1 MDYDYYFIYLQDG
14 NVSPTSETNSFSHFK
29 PSGDRRVGTKNT
41 RSNTCPGPAKV
52 LTEEENPKENTE
64 TNQKVSEFRF
74 SGSLELGKRDKISS
88 VPSFIG
94 YKITNGLT
102 NWLKK

>member
-1 MDYDYYFIYLQDG
+1 MDYDYYFLYLHDG
-14 NVSPTSETNSFSHFK
+14 NVSPTSETDSFSHFK

-52 LTEEENPKENTE
+52 ITEEENPKENKE

-74 SGSLELGKRDKISS
+74 FWISRA
-88 VPSFIG
+88 
-94 YKITNGLT
+94 
-102 NWLKK
+102 WKKEQDQLSPIIHRVQK